1 VKTKFNFVKTT
12 LKFSL
17 AGVFIPGFTAILLM
31 GIQMLLTA
39 CGIEC
44 SISWIIIWMMSSI
57 GAITVPIFFVR
68 KINRSQAADLGLRSN
83 DLIFFNLVEY
93 TFLQGSLSMLF
104 SNAHTLCYVSDG
116 QNGLQFVFTGW
127 IALPVLI
134 LLSFYFE
141 YREEI

>member
-1 VKTKFNFVKTT
+1 
-12 LKFSL
+12 
-17 AGVFIPGFTAILLM
+17 
-31 GIQMLLTA
+31 MLLTA

-93 TFLQGSLSMLF
+93 TFLQGSLSILF